1 MIIQTN
7 ENLENFCKLWTKKKI
22 LFIDT
27 EFDRRNTYYSKL
39 SYVIIHDGNKFW
51 IIDALSGIDIK
62 ILTKIITSKKILK
75 VIHGSQQDLEIF
87 KNLKMDVYPLFD
99 TQIAAQFCGYEQPIS
114 YANTVLKIYKIN
126 IDKKL
131 QNSDWLKRPLTKKVI
146 DYLKNDVRY
155 LPGIYRHFNKILK
168 ENQNLLFF
176 NEEMKSLNA
185 SNKIISSSGIRKKIN
200 NETIHNKKFQNLL
213 TIRDDIA
220 RKKNLPKNW
229 IFKDELISNIIKKK
243 EYNCIKNNK
252 NLTELEKKVLIK
264 NFQQINIIKQKKTII
279 NENIIRLI
287 NVIRSE
293 ISIKR
298 SISEQLISNKND
310 VKMYLE
316 NNIKKKSLWREKI
329 FYKITDKLINN
340 KISIS
345 ISKNNLIIN

>member
-39 SYVIIHDGNKFW
+39 SYIIIHDGNKFW

-131 QNSDWLKRPLTKKVI
+131 QNSDWLKRPLTKKVM

-293 ISIKR
+293 ISVKR

>member
-39 SYVIIHDGNKFW
+39 SYIIIHDGNKFW

-176 NEEMKSLNA
+176 NEEMKSLNT

-264 NFQQINIIKQKKTII
+264 NFQQIKIIKQKKTII

-293 ISIKR
+293 ISVKR

>member
-293 ISIKR
+293 ISVKR

>member
-7 ENLENFCKLWTKKKI
+7 ENLENFCKLGAKKKI

-39 SYVIIHDGNKFW
+39 SYVTVHDGNKFW
-51 IIDALSGIDIK
+51 IIDALSGINIK
-62 ILTKIITSKKILK
+62 ILTKIITNKNILK

-87 KNLKMDVYPLFD
+87 KNLNMDAYPIFD

-114 YANTVLKIYKIN
+114 YANAVLKIYKIE

-131 QNSDWLKRPLTKKVI
+131 QNSDWLKRPVTKKVV

-168 ENQNLLFF
+168 KNQNLLFF
-176 NEEMKSLNA
+176 NEEMKSLNT
-185 SNKIISSSGIRKKIN
+185 SNTVISSSGIRKKIN
-200 NETIHNKKFQNLL
+200 NDTIHNKKFQNLL
-213 TIRDDIA
+213 TLRDDIA

-229 IFKDELISNIIKKK
+229 VFKDEQISNIIKKK
-243 EYNCIKNNK
+243 EYSYIKNNK
-252 NLTELEKKVLIK
+252 NLTDLEKKILIK
-264 NFQQINIIKQKKTII
+264 NFEKITLVKEKKTSI
-279 NENIIRLI
+279 NENIVRFI

-293 ISIKR
+293 ISRKK

-310 VKMYLE
+310 IKIYLE
-316 NNIKKKSLWREKI
+316 NKIKKKSLWREKI
-329 FYKITDKLINN
+329 FYKITDKLIGK
-340 KISIS
+340 KIAVKI
-345 ISKNNLIIN
+345 KNNDLIIT

>member
-39 SYVIIHDGNKFW
+39 SYIIIHDGNKFW

-168 ENQNLLFF
+168 KNQNLLFF

-293 ISIKR
+293 ISVKR

>member
-39 SYVIIHDGNKFW
+39 SYIIIHDGNKFW

-293 ISIKR
+293 ISVKR

-345 ISKNNLIIN
+345 ISRNNLIIN